1 MAILVVLLILVLGYR
16 YAESVPYEKVKLKRS
31 DGWEAYVYLAKHG
44 LVFITIAAIIVA
56 AILLIFFGIE
66 YFLSKNDLTLYLD
79 KTYENISLTKKTNN
93 NIGVFAAIVPISFF
107 VCSRVALWKKS
118 DNWRPILKKEDSILN
133 LVIEAMDEVKEVKVS
148 LTSRKIY
155 VGLIQSEQFESAD
168 LDNIVIIPY
177 MSGYRDKD
185 KLRLEFDCNYISVY
199 RKNGLIPGE
208 PTENLNKKHMENL
221 NSFKLV
227 IRMDEVESIS
237 LFDPSYY
244 KQFEV
249 EESEEYIANSNNQDI
264 L

>member
-16 YAESVPYEKVKLKRS
+16 YAESVPYERVKLKRS
-31 DGWEAYVYLAKHG
+31 DGWEAYVYLAKNG
-44 LVFITIAAIIVA
+44 LVFVTIAAIIIA
-56 AILLIFFGIE
+56 AILLLFFGIE
-66 YFLSKNDLTLYLD
+66 YFLYKYDLTLYLD
-79 KTYENISLTKKTNN
+79 KTYKNISLTKMTTN
-93 NIGVFAAIVPISFF
+93 NIGILAAIVPMSFF
-107 VCSRVALWKKS
+107 VCSRIALWKKS
-118 DNWRPILKKEDSILN
+118 DNWRAILRKEDSILN
-133 LVIEAMDEVKEVKVS
+133 LIIEAMDEVKEVKIS
-148 LTSRKIY
+148 LTSRKVY

-199 RKNGLIPGE
+199 RKNGLIPVE
-208 PTENLNKKHMENL
+208 PTEALNKEHMEKL

-227 IRMDEVESIS
+227 IKMGEIESIS

-244 KQFEV
+244 EQFEF
-249 EESEEYIANSNNQDI
+249 EESKEDIVSSNNQDN